1 MGDKLSVG
9 DEEYE
14 WSTSTRS
21 THLEQHSLPSLPR
34 IKQNKW
40 IQAKTPE
47 VRPHHKGVLL
57 PIEAPTKGQVFS
69 NPSPPQA
76 NYKSQCKLFS
86 QIASERGW
94 YKLLGSS
101 TSLDT
106 PKQPQS
112 VKELEGSKNNKFAQE
127 VCATSSRDEKER
139 GKTNRESRTQTLHQG
154 LFNQAIWERFQVWAC
169 LKLFQQWMQG
179 VAECHTQI

>member
-1 MGDKLSVG
+1 VEHLHKIHTPRTTLFAFLAKDK
-9 DEEYE
+9 
-14 WSTSTRS
+14 T
-21 THLEQHSLPSLPR
+21 
-34 IKQNKW
+34 KQMNSSKNTW
-40 IQAKTPE
+40 GSAIPQRCPTP
-47 VRPHHKGVLL
+47 HWGAH
-57 PIEAPTKGQVFS
+57 KGQVFS

-139 GKTNRESRTQTLHQG
+139 GEGKQIESHELKPYTKGSSIKQFGSDFRCELASSYFSNECRE
-154 LFNQAIWERFQVWAC
+154 
-169 LKLFQQWMQG
+169 
-179 VAECHTQI
+179 